1 MKCYAGLDI
10 SQNET
15 AICVLDETGLIVREQ
30 KVITEPE
37 ALICALRA
45 CNVSFERVGL
55 EACPLSEWLFAELTA
70 EGLPAI
76 CFEVRRLR
84 ATLSGLI
91 NKTDKNDARGIAQVM
106 RTGWFKAVHVKSRRP
121 RNFVSSWQHAN
132 PHLTVCRMRRTSCV
146 ALSRP
151 LG

>member
-1 MKCYAGLDI
+1 MKFYAGLDI

-55 EACPLSEWLFAELTA
+55 ET
-70 EGLPAI
+70 
-76 CFEVRRLR
+76 
-84 ATLSGLI
+84 
-91 NKTDKNDARGIAQVM
+91 
-106 RTGWFKAVHVKSRRP
+106 
-121 RNFVSSWQHAN
+121 
-132 PHLTVCRMRRTSCV
+132 RTSRTREAQIGRTRV
-146 ALSRP
+146 VLNRRVDIGERWRD
-151 LG
+151 LT